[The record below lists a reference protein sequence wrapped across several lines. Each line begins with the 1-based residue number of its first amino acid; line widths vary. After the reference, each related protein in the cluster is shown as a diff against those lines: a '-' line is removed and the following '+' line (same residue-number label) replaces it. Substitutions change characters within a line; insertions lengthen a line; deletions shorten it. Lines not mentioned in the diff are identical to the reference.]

1 MSYWI
6 NDKLAGVD
14 LETTSAVPLTALP
27 VSFAL
32 VHFDFGKVTRVRHA
46 LIDPGVEIPPE
57 ATAVHGISNADVQ
70 ARGGGLEASVFGIAA
85 ELLKA
90 SANGIPVVGMNL
102 VFDLTVL
109 DSCLR
114 RFGEDLRGLGWRGP
128 AIDVL
133 VLDRHVDKWR
143 KGKRTLSAL
152 CEHYDVDPGESHSAK
167 DDTIASVKVAIAIAE
182 KFPEIKHAD
191 VDTLFVLQQAWRR
204 EWTKE
209 FSEYRVKQG
218 QEPLAESE
226 QDWPIVGW
234 QAPKPYHVDPEYT
247 AQQKANMEAQNDIPF

>member
-114 RFGEDLRGLGWRGP
+114 RFGE
-128 AIDVL
+128 
-133 VLDRHVDKWR
+133 
-143 KGKRTLSAL
+143 TSA
-152 CEHYDVDPGESHSAK
+152 VSVGEGR
-167 DDTIASVKVAIAIAE
+167 
-182 KFPEIKHAD
+182 P
-191 VDTLFVLQQAWRR
+191 
-204 EWTKE
+204 
-209 FSEYRVKQG
+209 
-218 QEPLAESE
+218 
-226 QDWPIVGW
+226 
-234 QAPKPYHVDPEYT
+234 
-247 AQQKANMEAQNDIPF
+247 